1 MDQQDSDAKIDLVL
15 ELESEGGQ
23 PHFIALTD
31 AIRSGADLIGDHF
44 GEILTVPISSI
55 LNSVSIETGL
65 HFEVLS
71 L

>member
-1 MDQQDSDAKIDLVL
+1 MDRRDGDVKIDLVL
-15 ELESEGGQ
+15 ELEAKCGQ

-44 GEILTVPISSI
+44 GEMLTVPIASI
-55 LNSVSIETGL
+55 LRSVSIETGL
-65 HFEVLS
+65 DFEVLS